1 MNTWNYINTCTVVC
15 IHFSQQLIILDRH
28 IRIKNHIKQT
38 TPVLV
43 YMYIIII
50 FVIKITG
57 DLFAVS
63 FPKNTPKNGCHDLG
77 TLLPLTLHLLSLNT
91 QKTAPMYS
99 GARHKTTG
107 SGL

>member
-1 MNTWNYINTCTVVC
+1 MYPFLTATHHI
-15 IHFSQQLIILDRH
+15 RH

-77 TLLPLTLHLLSLNT
+77 TLLPLVGCHSLLNFFAAVYVYLVNRCYSTIGTCN
-91 QKTAPMYS
+91 MYIN
-99 GARHKTTG
+99 R
-107 SGL
+107 